1 MRAEEKVCATRK
13 NYFSIFNYL
22 AFICM
27 KINEYPLIL
36 FIQDGASTCFLIF
49 LPTLV
54 MGNFMVLNLFLAL
67 LLNSFNSEE
76 LKNRKEVIFVI
87 CIVIVVIHRVDNNVF
102 VSSSIGSW
110 R

>member
-1 MRAEEKVCATRK
+1 MRT
-13 NYFSIFNYL
+13 
-22 AFICM
+22 
-27 KINEYPLIL
+27 NEYPLFL
-36 FIQDGASTCFLIF
+36 PGQDGASTCFLIF

-76 LKNRKEVIFVI
+76 LKNRKEVIFAIYSV
-87 CIVIVVIHRVDNNVF
+87 IVIMCFVWMIMFVFFVF
-102 VSSSIGSW
+102 VSSSSIGSW